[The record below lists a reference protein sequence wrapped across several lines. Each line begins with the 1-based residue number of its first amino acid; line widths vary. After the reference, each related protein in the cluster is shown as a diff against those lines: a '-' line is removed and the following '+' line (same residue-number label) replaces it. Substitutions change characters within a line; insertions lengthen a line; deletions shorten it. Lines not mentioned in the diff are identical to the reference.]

1 MVSRVQR
8 GTQKLS
14 LNNSEQQHDPYF
26 IHVVRQS
33 IADYFSSISYR
44 VESMH
49 KFTDGCAAQYNIDI
63 ALRISVT
70 LVMTLVTRISPE
82 LFLRLH
88 LLKIIFY
95 LRVQLSN
102 TCIICTVFNMYVK
115 IFNYNSQNWA
125 WPSTFFKM
133 YVKGTYLN
141 EIG

>member
-1 MVSRVQR
+1 MYQSTSPLYIAMLCLIKMVSKVQR

-26 IHVVRQS
+26 IHEVRQS

-88 LLKIIFY
+88 LLKIIF
-95 LRVQLSN
+95 
-102 TCIICTVFNMYVK
+102 F
-115 IFNYNSQNWA
+115 
-125 WPSTFFKM
+125 
-133 YVKGTYLN
+133 
-141 EIG
+141 

>member
-33 IADYFSSISYR
+33 IADYFSSIIYR
-44 VESMH
+44 

-63 ALRISVT
+63 ALGISVT
-70 LVMTLVTRISPE
+70 LVMTLVLRISPE

-115 IFNYNSQNWA
+115 IFNYKSQNWA

>member
-26 IHVVRQS
+26 IHEVRQS

-49 KFTDGCAAQYNIDI
+49 EFTDGCAAQYNIDI

-88 LLKIIFY
+88 LLKIIFF
-95 LRVQLSN
+95 LRIQLSN
-102 TCIICTVFNMYVK
+102 TCIILVFNMYVK
-115 IFNYNSQNWA
+115 IFHCKSQTEHNLQPFLKCMLKA
-125 WPSTFFKM
+125 RSK
-133 YVKGTYLN
+133 
-141 EIG
+141 

>member
-49 KFTDGCAAQYNIDI
+49 KFTDRCAAQYNIDI

-70 LVMTLVTRISPE
+70 IVMTLVTKISPE

-88 LLKIIFY
+88 LLKIIFF
-95 LRVQLSN
+95 RVQLSN
-102 TCIICTVFNMYVK
+102 TCIICTIFNMYVK
-115 IFNYNSQNWA
+115 IFNYKSQTEHDLQ
-125 WPSTFFKM
+125 PFFKM
-133 YVKGTYLN
+133 NVKGTYLN
-141 EIG
+141 ETG

>member
-26 IHVVRQS
+26 IHEVRQS

-49 KFTDGCAAQYNIDI
+49 KFTDVCAAQYNIDI

-115 IFNYNSQNWA
+115 IFNYKSQN
-125 WPSTFFKM
+125 
-133 YVKGTYLN
+133 
-141 EIG
+141 